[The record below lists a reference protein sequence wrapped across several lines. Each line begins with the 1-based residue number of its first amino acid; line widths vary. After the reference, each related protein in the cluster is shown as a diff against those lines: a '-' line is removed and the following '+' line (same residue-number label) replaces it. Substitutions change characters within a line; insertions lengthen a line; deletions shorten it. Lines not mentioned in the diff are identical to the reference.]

1 MGLILTRMILIVD
14 VAPPANVVTLAVA
27 RRTTTR
33 SATTVAVGQTK
44 NWGKYVFYAKRCVC
58 CWNKDVTVVLRINSL
73 KLLTFPS
80 FVSKLRHT
88 YPCNV
93 SSH

>member
-33 SATTVAVGQTK
+33 SATTVAVGQT
-44 NWGKYVFYAKRCVC
+44 
-58 CWNKDVTVVLRINSL
+58 VTFDEIIMV
-73 KLLTFPS
+73 
-80 FVSKLRHT
+80 
-88 YPCNV
+88 
-93 SSH
+93 